1 MFLRFVLIVIVLYL
15 VLRTLRAFLRPR
27 HADRVAGPSPH
38 APKKIDEN
46 RVQDANF
53 KDLPDE

>member
-1 MFLRFVLIVIVLYL
+1 MFLRIVLIALVLYL
-15 VLRTLRAFLRPR
+15 VLRTLKALLRSPR
-27 HADRVAGPSPH
+27 RVDGEPPK
-38 APKKIDEN
+38 APRKIDES